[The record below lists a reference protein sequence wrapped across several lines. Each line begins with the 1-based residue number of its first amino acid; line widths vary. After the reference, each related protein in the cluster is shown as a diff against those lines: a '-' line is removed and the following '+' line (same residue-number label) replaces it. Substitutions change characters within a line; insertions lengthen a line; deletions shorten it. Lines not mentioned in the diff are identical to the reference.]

1 MPRIRERSFRFL
13 FTSRYIAAN
22 AVTLE
27 LTKEKQLKLTN
38 NTQIYERRKIKGAKL
53 FVSSNGSA

>member
-13 FTSRYIAAN
+13 FTSRYIATNPA
-22 AVTLE
+22 TLE
-27 LTKEKQLKLTN
+27 LTKKNKLELTN
-38 NTQIYERRKIKGAKL
+38 NTQIYKRRKIKGAKL